1 MEQFI
6 KGYEIGG
13 EGRVSANCAADL
25 VSDMNGQIET
35 TSIVSYEK
43 SGGSYV
49 VSAIVNMTKRNL
61 GRTKLGIKGYSDGNR
76 GWIQR
81 AYLKPL
87 GTKELRVAKKF
98 RAGIAEQSFTRQKE
112 AHGFVENRARCS
124 AIKGLIYLL
133 ENKLIT
139 I

>member
-6 KGYEIGG
+6 KGYETDG

-25 VSDMNGQIET
+25 ASDTNGQTET
-35 TSIVSYEK
+35 TNIVSYEK

-49 VSAIVNMTKRNL
+49 VSAIVNMTRQNL
-61 GRTKLGIKGYSDGNR
+61 ERTELGIKDYLDGNR

-87 GTKELRVAKKF
+87 GTKELRAAKKF
-98 RAGIAEQSFTRQKE
+98 RADIAEQSFTRQKE
-112 AHGFVENRARCS
+112 AHGFVENHARCS

-139 I
+139 V